1 MQSRYKI
8 WTIAVA
14 SVAVLVVAMF
24 SLGMRNQAAVA
35 RSGDPATVRTAAPAV
50 QHSPIVPADV
60 LAPIDANW
68 RPLTG
73 DQSN

>member
-1 MQSRYKI
+1 MQTRYKI
-8 WTIAVA
+8 WTIAAA
-14 SVAVLVVAMF
+14 SVAVIAVAIF
-24 SLGMRNQAAVA
+24 GLGMRNQAAVA
-35 RSGDPATVRTAAPAV
+35 RAGDPATVRMAAPAV

-73 DQSN
+73 DHSN